1 MLYRNIDIV
10 VLPPVSTLMPLFGRS
25 HNPISSERL
34 DLLNGLS
41 SLSIESA
48 RARGNFLSW
57 AAKNTSFVS
66 FYLYGTL
73 RFLIGSEVAT
83 LKSPIFV
90 RKSNFKKRDGDISRL
105 CFLYWQERKSNIYW
119 QERKIGCYYPEK
131 HSINILIAMANS
143 EHLCFLGGDCCVFVS
158 VK

>member
-10 VLPPVSTLMPLFGRS
+10 VLLLVSTLMPPLGRS
-25 HNPISSERL
+25 HNPISSERP

-48 RARGNFLSW
+48 RATGNFLSW
-57 AAKNTSFVS
+57 VAKNTIFVS

-105 CFLYWQERKSNIYW
+105 CFLYWQECKSNIYG
-119 QERKIGCYYPEK
+119 KNGK
-131 HSINILIAMANS
+131 
-143 EHLCFLGGDCCVFVS
+143 
-158 VK
+158 

>member
-10 VLPPVSTLMPLFGRS
+10 VLQLVSTLMPLLGRS
-25 HNPISSERL
+25 HNPISSERP

-48 RARGNFLSW
+48 RATGNFLSW
-57 AAKNTSFVS
+57 AAKNTRFCF

-105 CFLYWQERKSNIYW
+105 CFLSWQECKPDIYG
-119 QERKIGCYYPEK
+119 KNGK
-131 HSINILIAMANS
+131 
-143 EHLCFLGGDCCVFVS
+143 
-158 VK
+158 